1 MNLGELIA
9 ALDAAPDR
17 AARVYA
23 DNKPPVALAS
33 YRGYYDQLAIQC
45 DGVGADRT
53 EVDEPGEGFEVTGA
67 ASRYLGSFY
76 RPGSHSVRI
85 VKDPTVAD
93 LLVALHLADGETFEG
108 YKGGQFTMH
117 RGTDVWASEYGE
129 CSQLLVS
136 SLEILPGRVDL
147 FTTKEEW

>member
-1 MNLGELIA
+1 MNLGELID

-17 AARVYA
+17 AARVYV
-23 DNKPPVALAS
+23 DNKPPVDLAS

-45 DGVGADRT
+45 DGVGWDRT
-53 EVDEPGEGFEVTGA
+53 ETDDPGEGFEVAGE
-67 ASRYLGSFY
+67 ASRYLGSY
-76 RPGSHSVRI
+76 YQPGAHSVRI

-93 LLVALHLADGETFEG
+93 LLAALHLADGETFEG
-108 YKGGQFTMH
+108 YKGGQYTMG
-117 RGTDVWASEYGE
+117 RTTDVWASEYGE
-129 CSQLLVS
+129 CSQLLLS